1 MSQNS
6 DPDLN
11 RADMRSVTFLLSP
24 PMGPHPAR
32 QLFGEESGITR
43 EELSQVNVLNDG
55 TMVLLGGV
63 RGDPARVEQL
73 LAELP
78 LILDYSVSE
87 RGDESALVY
96 VHTVPPPGAEEFI
109 QLPRK
114 HEVFIDFPIEGARDG
129 RLRAVMIGETNDVLQ
144 RALAD
149 IPPEVEIEVE
159 RIGPYRD
166 GPGSIRCL
174 LTKRQ
179 GEVLDAALD
188 LGYYEVPRRATHS
201 DIAER
206 MDLSVGTVGEH
217 LQKIEAR
224 VFGGLAR

>member
-1 MSQNS
+1 MSLEN

-11 RADMRSVTFLLSP
+11 RAGMRAVTFLVSP
-24 PMGPHPAR
+24 PEGPHPAR
-32 QLFGEESGITR
+32 QLFSEESGIVR
-43 EELSQVNVLNDG
+43 EELFQVNVLNDG

-73 LAELP
+73 LAEQP
-78 LILDYSVSE
+78 MILGHSVSG

-96 VHTVPPPGAEEFI
+96 AHTVPPPGAGEFL

-129 RLRAVMIGETNDVLQ
+129 RLRAVLIGETNDVLQ

-149 IPPEVEIEVE
+149 LPPEVGIEVE

-166 GPGSIRCL
+166 ESGSIRGL

-179 GEVLDAALD
+179 GEVLDVALD
-188 LGYYEVPRRATHS
+188 LGYYEVPRRATHR